1 MEEVSKE
8 NLVLMRRRQDLVE
21 AFYRVYDPSRL
32 WQEWDQA
39 VNKRTRSL
47 TGEGRHFKSF
57 KIPLAGSGGRGLDL
71 AMNVAKP
78 SFHQG
83 RSDLMRDWVKAC
95 KAIKSLSHPL
105 LPPFEILE
113 GVGDLVLF
121 IMPFCEE
128 ALTLSQ
134 QNSPKIA
141 TQIAS
146 LRALLLENGWIL
158 DDYWQ
163 LRTCRGYPFVI
174 DFSELKKAPGQ
185 AGPRLSR

>member
-1 MEEVSKE
+1 LQDVSQE
-8 NLVLMRRRQDLVE
+8 NLILMRRRQDLVE

-32 WQEWDQA
+32 WQEWDKA
-39 VNKRTRSL
+39 VNKGERPL

-57 KIPLAGSGGRGLDL
+57 KIPNVGTRGIDI

-78 SFHQG
+78 CFQQG
-83 RSDLMRDWVKAC
+83 RSDLIRNWVRAC
-95 KAIKSLSHPL
+95 KSIKSLSHPL
-105 LPPFEILE
+105 LPPFEILQ
-113 GVGDLVLF
+113 GTGDLTLF

-134 QNSPKIA
+134 QNSARIA

-146 LRALLLENGWIL
+146 LRDLLAIQGWLL

-163 LRTCRGYPFVI
+163 LRSCRGYPFVI
-174 DFSELKKAPGQ
+174 DFSELKRLPNNDLE
-185 AGPRLSR
+185 GPKLNR